1 MRDWV
6 GSIESAQPRE
16 DLVPVGCV
24 SRADGWLGLG
34 LEVGRQVAFLSVM
47 SSPLPHCEAK
57 GGKPALL
64 AGLEGGAHGS

>member
-34 LEVGRQVAFLSVM
+34 LEVGGAGS
-47 SSPLPHCEAK
+47 LPVCDVVPTAS
-57 GGKPALL
+57 L
-64 AGLEGGAHGS
+64 